1 MDQFTLQVLY
11 VIFFTYVFVIGPV
24 YTIYII
30 CDIFRKLLSEDY
42 RLELCYM
49 HLSSEDEDDY
59 SDDDPIKGEY
69 KYHLGSPES
78 KPKNQ

>member
-1 MDQFTLQVLY
+1 MDPFLLQVLY
-11 VIFFTYVFVIGPV
+11 VILFTYVFVFAPV
-24 YTIYII
+24 YAIYIL

-49 HLSSEDEDDY
+49 HLSSEDEDGY
-59 SDDDPIKGEY
+59 SDEEY
-69 KYHLGSPES
+69 DLGSPES

>member
-1 MDQFTLQVLY
+1 MDPFTLQSLY
-11 VIFFTYVFVIGPV
+11 AILITYIFLIAPI
-24 YTIYII
+24 YTIYIL

-42 RLELCYM
+42 RLELCHM
-49 HLSSEDEDDY
+49 HLSSDDEDY
-59 SDDDPIKGEY
+59 EYNAIKDEY